1 MVPVERAGFRPT
13 TMLAAVKALRAPFLT
28 ASVLPFCAG
37 FALAPG
43 ADRHASFWLGLLAV
57 ACTHLSANLIND
69 YADTRSGVDTRD
81 PVRYGLFGGSKL
93 IHTGEL
99 SAGYFFY
106 GAVLLAAIAAGAV
119 ATLARITG
127 RVDILAYLAGIL
139 ALAWAYS
146 CAPLKLSYRHWGEPV
161 VFLLFGP
168 AVVMGGYSLRTGACP
183 APESALLALPFGLLT
198 TLLLVANEVPDY
210 PEDTRGGKR
219 NWIDWTGPSRAWLLY
234 AVLAVFILA
243 SVAAC
248 VVAGVLGPILY
259 LALAAAIPAFWRATW
274 LLRRH
279 FNSKRHCL
287 QASKLTLGAQLL
299 IALVIILDIALWQ
312 PNPQF

>member
-1 MVPVERAGFRPT
+1 MVPVDHAEFRPS
-13 TMLAAVKALRAPFLT
+13 TMVAAVKALRAPFLA

-43 ADRHASFWLGLLAV
+43 AAQYNLFWLGLLAV

-99 SAGYFFY
+99 SVAFFFN
-106 GAVLLAAIAAGAV
+106 GATLFAVIAAGAV
-119 ATLARITG
+119 AALSMTTG
-127 RVDILAYLAGIL
+127 RADILVYLAGIL
-139 ALAWAYS
+139 ALAWMYS
-146 CAPLKLSYRHWGEPV
+146 CAPLKLSYRHCGEPV

-168 AVVMGGYSLRTGACP
+168 AVVMGGYSLRTGAFP
-183 APESALLALPFGLLT
+183 APESALLAIPFGLLT
-198 TLLLVANEVPDY
+198 TLLLVANEIPDH
-210 PEDTRGGKR
+210 PEDSLGGKR

-234 AVLAVFILA
+234 AVLALLVMV
-243 SVAAC
+243 SVTAC
-248 VVAGVLGPILY
+248 VVAGVLGPRLY
-259 LALAAAIPAFWRATW
+259 LALAAAIPALWHATR

-279 FNSKRHCL
+279 FDSKHHCL